1 MKTKPKIYSNVFPKY
16 KSISLSVF
24 FKGSKLRPAS
34 YVEKN
39 SSIWFS
45 ALARNRRSPI
55 ISRLWNRISVSFF
68 YNSNQI
74 IGRLGL
80 WIQGE
85 CNLLWSCE
93 ILHNSSELK
102 SKNRGIHKK
111 FSDRVAAAFLFNLSI
126 APNWSSHC
134 KLVVWN
140 ALEDKC
146 EQLSSKYLSKISR
159 TAFFI
164 FLTTNYPHRVA
175 PLGGHR
181 FTLWKLKYCIS
192 HTLPMKDVLKSVSAR
207 RHFESA

>member
-1 MKTKPKIYSNVFPKY
+1 MKTKPKIYFNVFPKY

-24 FKGSKLRPAS
+24 FKGSKLRLAS

-45 ALARNRRSPI
+45 ALAQNRRSPI

-68 YNSNQI
+68 I
-74 IGRLGL
+74 IPIKLLAGLGFEYK
-80 WIQGE
+80 GE
-85 CNLLWSCE
+85 CNLLWSYE

-126 APNWSSHC
+126 ALNWSSHC
-134 KLVVWN
+134 KLEVWN

-146 EQLSSKYLSKISR
+146 EQLPSKYLSKISR

-164 FLTTNYPHRVA
+164 FLTTNYPHWVA
-175 PLGGHR
+175 PFGGHR
-181 FTLWKLKYCIS
+181 FTL
-192 HTLPMKDVLKSVSAR
+192 
-207 RHFESA
+207 